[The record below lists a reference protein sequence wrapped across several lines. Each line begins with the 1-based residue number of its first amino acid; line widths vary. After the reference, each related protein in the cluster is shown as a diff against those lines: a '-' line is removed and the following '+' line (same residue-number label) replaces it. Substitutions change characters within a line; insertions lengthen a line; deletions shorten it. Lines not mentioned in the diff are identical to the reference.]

1 MCRHRTA
8 SATIA
13 QLMVAV
19 FVSLHRDSES
29 AKNHFPSW
37 RKIFLQLEKWK
48 KASGGKPGLLV
59 LTFKNRIAYETEHE
73 SIHQVSH
80 RGRVLCHRHLP
91 HQLVY
96 RGTRDWEEPEAAA
109 GE

>member
-37 RKIFLQLEKWK
+37 RKIFLQL
-48 KASGGKPGLLV
+48 GK
-59 LTFKNRIAYETEHE
+59 
-73 SIHQVSH
+73 
-80 RGRVLCHRHLP
+80 
-91 HQLVY
+91 
-96 RGTRDWEEPEAAA
+96 
-109 GE
+109 

>member
-1 MCRHRTA
+1 MCRYRTA

-37 RKIFLQLEKWK
+37 RKIFLQLGKMK
-48 KASGGKPGLLV
+48 KDFWGKA
-59 LTFKNRIAYETEHE
+59 RIA
-73 SIHQVSH
+73 SINILKSYC
-80 RGRVLCHRHLP
+80 L
-91 HQLVY
+91 
-96 RGTRDWEEPEAAA
+96 
-109 GE
+109 

>member
-1 MCRHRTA
+1 MCRYRTA

-37 RKIFLQLEKWK
+37 RKIFLQLEQQENNISTR
-48 KASGGKPGLLV
+48 ADS
-59 LTFKNRIAYETEHE
+59 
-73 SIHQVSH
+73 SH
-80 RGRVLCHRHLP
+80 FVPTITIR
-91 HQLVY
+91 
-96 RGTRDWEEPEAAA
+96 
-109 GE
+109 